1 MLIRELLQYIG
12 DNITD
17 LTYDNV
23 GTTGNLFEEVLPQTP
38 DLAVMAES
46 TGGYPK
52 DMRNT
57 KYSLG
62 TVRFI
67 VRGTQNATQ
76 AQQIATDII
85 TLIGS
90 FGSDYFV
97 PDGLRIV
104 SCQAIQ
110 GLPINIGRDGEGRHR
125 FSINF
130 DIEIQEV

>member
-1 MLIRELLQYIG
+1 
-12 DNITD
+12 
-17 LTYDNV
+17 
-23 GTTGNLFEEVLPQTP
+23 
-38 DLAVMAES
+38 MAES